1 MHLEKGQRVKVM
13 LPAGE
18 STGAYTVRQFQGK
31 VTTIEEVH
39 VCRKG
44 KSTLGTSYALAGCK
58 TDWGSA
64 VLVHRGMVGVSGR
77 RGSGMNQ
84 REQIYDYMTDFGSI
98 TPMEAFADLGITKL
112 ATRVSEMRKEGV
124 DIIGEWKSTKN
135 RYGKTVRYMRYRLGE
150 QNNG

>member
-58 TDWGSA
+58 TDWGLPYWFIEEWLVLADEEVA
-64 VLVHRGMVGVSGR
+64 V
-77 RGSGMNQ
+77 
-84 REQIYDYMTDFGSI
+84 
-98 TPMEAFADLGITKL
+98 
-112 ATRVSEMRKEGV
+112 
-124 DIIGEWKSTKN
+124 
-135 RYGKTVRYMRYRLGE
+135 
-150 QNNG
+150 